1 MFGFVPEMIAK
12 SRRLA
17 RRLLRERAGHVA
29 ITFAVSILP
38 SLAGIGAAVDYS
50 NALRIRAKLQGAVD
64 SAALAAVTQ
73 ADGGSTDYDAIMN
86 AWNQALSQ
94 CGQQYN
100 SSTDFYGWLMCAI
113 NSYQTI
119 LASSSASDIASRQ
132 VKAVFGAPAGS
143 STPTVSTN
151 VDTNGVVTV
160 YASTVQQTN
169 IMKYFGQSAVTLG
182 AGAQAMRGSGKVEVA
197 LVLDTTGSMSG
208 TKLDGMKSAAT
219 SLISTLFAIPSSSSR
234 VKASIVP
241 FAQYVNIGTSSKGA
255 SWLSGSED
263 VTVPVA
269 PYCYT
274 SYPYATYSNPYTVNQ
289 TCYNDGAPYNCSYTA
304 YATVNLGAAVNTC
317 YPASSYV
324 SQWYGCV
331 GSRNYPLDMSSGV
344 NATSPVPAFRDTWC
358 SATLTRLSN
367 SSYTLINA
375 INSLSA
381 SGETYIPAGLLWGWR
396 SLSPNAPFS
405 DGAAQTSTL
414 QKSLI
419 LMTDGANTLSPNY
432 PYHYGS
438 DVATSNTLTA
448 QTCTNIKA
456 DNIRVYAVAFSVTDP
471 TIKNILRNCATT
483 VDNFYDATNV
493 ADLTAAFTKIGQEIT
508 AVRLSK

>member
-12 SRRLA
+12 SGRLA
-17 RRLLRERAGHVA
+17 RRMLRERGGAA
-29 ITFAVSILP
+29 ALTFALTLIP

-73 ADGGSTDYDAIMN
+73 VDGSTIDYDALVN
-86 AWNQALSQ
+86 AINQAFTQ
-94 CGQQYN
+94 CSQQYN
-100 SSTDFYGWLMCAI
+100 MNTDIMSWWTCVI
-113 NSYQTI
+113 NSYQSI
-119 LASSSASDIASRQ
+119 LSSNSASDISARQ
-132 VKAVFGAPAGS
+132 VKAVFGAPTGA

-151 VDTNGVVTV
+151 VDSNGVVTV

-169 IMKYFGQSAVTLG
+169 VMKFFGQNAVTLG

-197 LVLDTTGSMSG
+197 LVLDTTGSMAG
-208 TKLDGMKSAAT
+208 TKLDGMKNAAN
-219 SLISTLFAIPSSSSR
+219 SLVSTLFAIPGSSSR
-234 VKASIVP
+234 VKMSVVP

-263 VTVPVA
+263 LTVPVA
-269 PYCYT
+269 AHCDT
-274 SYPYATYSNPYTVNQ
+274 SYPNATYSNPYTVNQ
-289 TCYNDGAPYNCSYTA
+289 TCYNDGSPYNCSYTA
-304 YATVNLGAAVNTC
+304 YANVNYGAAVTTC
-317 YPASSYV
+317 YPASSYT

-331 GSRNYPLDMSSGV
+331 GSRNYPLDLSSGV
-344 NATSPVPAFRDTWC
+344 NAASPVPAFRDTWC
-358 SATLTRLSN
+358 SASLTRLTN
-367 SSYTLINA
+367 STYTLSNA
-375 INSLSA
+375 ISSLSA

-396 SLSPNAPFS
+396 TLSSSAPFA

-448 QTCTNIKA
+448 QTCANIKA
-456 DNIRVYAVAFSVTDP
+456 DNVRVYTVAFSVTDT
-471 TIKNILRNCATT
+471 TIKNILRSCATT
-483 VDNFYDATNV
+483 TDNFYDATNV
-493 ADLTAAFTKIGQEIT
+493 ADLTAAFTRIGQEIT